1 MLGDLT
7 GRTAVVTGGGKGVGR
22 AIAIALAERG
32 ADVALADIDVDSAM
46 DVAGELEGSGR
57 NAMAI
62 DMDVTS
68 ADSVLIAVQKVID
81 EWGRIDILINN
92 AGVVGAPGWI
102 EATEDRYEDWDRAI
116 SVNLRG
122 VVNCCKAV
130 IPHMIGRRYGKII
143 TIASTAAR
151 PGGSS
156 GGDPPEFSRPS
167 ERMLIPY
174 AVTKAAVLRYTQSLA
189 SALAEHNINVNGV
202 APGPMLTPMGLD
214 ITRRRQLGA
223 PELMARETEEVRR
236 HDIAQAT
243 LFRRPLEPTDIG
255 NMIAF
260 LVSEDARNIT
270 GQVIPVDGGARMA

>member
-7 GRTAVVTGGGKGVGR
+7 GRTAIVTGGGKGVGR
-22 AIAIALAERG
+22 AIAIALAAGG
-32 ADVALADIDVDSAM
+32 ADVALADIDVESAG
-46 DVAGELEGSGR
+46 DVAGELEGGGR

-68 ADSVLIAVQKVID
+68 VDSVNAAIRKVID
-81 EWGRIDILINN
+81 EWGRIDILVNN

-102 EATEDRYEDWDRAI
+102 EAAEDRYEDWDLVV

-151 PGGSS
+151 PGSGDS
-156 GGDPPEFSRPS
+156 GGPPEFSKPS

-174 AVTKAAVLRYTQSLA
+174 AVTKAAVMRYTQTLA
-189 SALAEHNINVNGV
+189 SVLAGHNINVNGV

-214 ITRRRQLGA
+214 ITRRRQRGA
-223 PELMARETEEVRR
+223 PELMARETEDIRR

-243 LFRRPLEPTDIG
+243 LFKRPLEPSDIG
-255 NMIAF
+255 KMIAF

>member
-7 GRTAVVTGGGKGVGR
+7 GRTAIVTGGGKGVGR
-22 AIAIALAERG
+22 AIAIALAEGG
-32 ADVALADIDVDSAM
+32 ADVALADIDVNSAG
-46 DVAGELEGSGR
+46 DVASELEAGGR
-57 NAMAI
+57 KAMAL

-68 ADSVLIAVQKVID
+68 VESVRAAVRKAID
-81 EWGRIDILINN
+81 EWGRIDILVNN
-92 AGVVGAPGWI
+92 AGIVGAPGWI
-102 EATEDRYEDWDRAI
+102 EAAEDRYEDWDAVV

-122 VVNCCKAV
+122 VVNCCKA
-130 IPHMIGRRYGKII
+130 IMPHMIERRYGKII
-143 TIASTAAR
+143 TLASTAAR
-151 PGGSS
+151 PGG
-156 GGDPPEFSRPS
+156 GGGGGVPEFSKPS

-174 AVTKAAVLRYTQSLA
+174 AVTKAAVMRYTQSLA
-189 SALAEHNINVNGV
+189 SVLAAHNINVNGV

-214 ITRRRQLGA
+214 ITRRRQRGA
-223 PELMARETEEVRR
+223 PELMAKETEEVRR

>member
-1 MLGDLT
+1 M
-7 GRTAVVTGGGKGVGR
+7 
-22 AIAIALAERG
+22 
-32 ADVALADIDVDSAM
+32 ADIDVDSAG
-46 DVAGELEGSGR
+46 DVARELETGDR
-57 NAMAI
+57 RAMALN
-62 DMDVTS
+62 MDVTS
-68 ADSVLIAVQKVID
+68 VDSVRAAVRKAID
-81 EWGRIDILINN
+81 EWGRIDILVNN
-92 AGVVGAPGWI
+92 AGIVGAPGWI
-102 EATEDRYEDWDRAI
+102 EAAEDRYEDWDLVV

-151 PGGSS
+151 PGSGDS
-156 GGDPPEFSRPS
+156 GGPPEFSKPS

-174 AVTKAAVLRYTQSLA
+174 AVTKAAVMRYTQTLA
-189 SALAEHNINVNGV
+189 SVLAGHNINVNGV

-214 ITRRRQLGA
+214 ITRRRQRGA
-223 PELMARETEEVRR
+223 PELMARETEDVRR

-243 LFRRPLEPTDIG
+243 LFKRPLEPSDVG
-255 NMIAF
+255 KMIAF

>member
-22 AIAIALAERG
+22 AIAIALAEGG
-32 ADVALADIDVDSAM
+32 ADVALADIDVNSAG
-46 DVAGELEGSGR
+46 DVARELEAGGR
-57 NAMAI
+57 KAMAL

-68 ADSVLIAVQKVID
+68 VESVRAAVRKAID
-81 EWGRIDILINN
+81 EWGRIDILVNN
-92 AGVVGAPGWI
+92 AGIVGAPGWI
-102 EATEDRYEDWDRAI
+102 EAAEDRYEDWDAVV

-130 IPHMIGRRYGKII
+130 IPHMIECRYGKII
-143 TIASTAAR
+143 TLASTAAR
-151 PGGSS
+151 PGGS
-156 GGDPPEFSRPS
+156 GGGGAPEFSKPS

-174 AVTKAAVLRYTQSLA
+174 AVTKAAVMRYTQTLA
-189 SALAEHNINVNGV
+189 SVLAGHNINVNGV

-214 ITRRRQLGA
+214 ITRRRQRGA
-223 PELMARETEEVRR
+223 PELMARETEDVRR

-243 LFRRPLEPTDIG
+243 LFKRPLEPSDIG

>member
-1 MLGDLT
+1 MLVDLT
-7 GRTAVVTGGGKGVGR
+7 ARTAIVTGGGQGVGR
-22 AIAIALAERG
+22 AIALALAKAG
-32 ADVALADIDVDSAM
+32 ADVALADIDVDSAG
-46 DVAGELEGSGR
+46 DVARELRAAGR
-57 NAMAI
+57 NAMTL

-68 ADSVLIAVQKVID
+68 VDSVLAAVQKAID
-81 EWGRIDILINN
+81 EWGHVDILVNN

-102 EATEDRYEDWDRAI
+102 DAPEDRYEDWDLVV

-130 IPHMIGRRYGKII
+130 IPHMTERKQGKII

-151 PGGSS
+151 PGGSGS
-156 GGDPPEFSRPS
+156 GGVPEFSAPS
-167 ERMLIPY
+167 EKMLIPY
-174 AVTKAAVLRYTQSLA
+174 AVTKAAVMRYTQSLA
-189 SALAEHNINVNGV
+189 SSLASHNINVNGV

-214 ITRRRQLGA
+214 ITRRRQRGV
-223 PELMARETEEVRR
+223 PELMAREPEDVRS

-243 LFRRPLEPTDIG
+243 LFKRPLEPSDIG
-255 NMIAF
+255 KMIVF